1 MVTSTDSLCRMAF
14 TSLSARFSMGSRHL
28 TMVEKLMQHVEED
41 ILGHQVFNDDFSFLP
56 HAHLSSESVPGFVSH
71 LGQMGLPDT
80 HPDSM
85 MISELEKAAAL
96 GRHRPGFSSHAMMDQ
111 KRGYAGGSNS
121 RSNSTAGSSRP
132 SPNDPLRWLDIS
144 KSQQEASLTLLSPEN
159 VDGSGGSG
167 D

>member
-1 MVTSTDSLCRMAF
+1 
-14 TSLSARFSMGSRHL
+14 
-28 TMVEKLMQHVEED
+28 MQHVEED
-41 ILGHQVFNDDFSFLP
+41 ILGHQVFNDDFSFLL
-56 HAHLSSESVPGFVSH
+56 HGHLSSESVPGFVSH

-132 SPNDPLRWLDIS
+132 SPNDPSRWLDIS